1 MQAIHAPD
9 LFAHQTSRRLTSSR
23 FQRGGKPSV
32 LVTLKVWP
40 SCREWSH
47 GLRCS
52 ELQARCTALQSCLR
66 AFSSKA
72 SKGPRSCQEVSAAHE
87 GQVALRR
94 AVDTWADCTQ
104 RKLPS
109 LPRPLWGQNRGW
121 QTSSGPVEMSTPH
134 REPTIPSYV
143 TYPTAAQS
151 LHGRALYT
159 AIKPRVVSRGTDF
172 PHSEV

>member
-72 SKGPRSCQEVSAAHE
+72 SKGPRSCRKFPQRTKVKSPSAEPLTPGPTAPSESCLASPVHSGAKTE
-87 GQVALRR
+87 AGKLQVALSKCPLL
-94 AVDTWADCTQ
+94 TGNQ
-104 RKLPS
+104 PS
-109 LPRPLWGQNRGW
+109 HP
-121 QTSSGPVEMSTPH
+121 M
-134 REPTIPSYV
+134 
-143 TYPTAAQS
+143 
-151 LHGRALYT
+151 
-159 AIKPRVVSRGTDF
+159 
-172 PHSEV
+172 